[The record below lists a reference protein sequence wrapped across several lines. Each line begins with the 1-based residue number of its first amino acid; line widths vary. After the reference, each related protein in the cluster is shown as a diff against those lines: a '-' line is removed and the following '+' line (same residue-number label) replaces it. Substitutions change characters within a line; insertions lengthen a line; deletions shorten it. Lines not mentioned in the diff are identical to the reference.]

1 MRGWADDLRVTSRS
15 YAYTFVEN
23 VGRASERKRR
33 LKQAEWLFLSMEPVW
48 WGTQPLAPPVIRRGS
63 ATGNTC
69 NSVAAWLSQPPPSQ
83 SAALGEL
90 PRGSS
95 WVFCSIFGTDSFQ
108 KYCFLEVQKGLLG
121 EARQSLLVRKMHFK
135 EVKQKAETYSG
146 TPGLPDATSPGG
158 SPGRMSHQDMWHW
171 PGLQRGPSSP

>member
-15 YAYTFVEN
+15 YAYMFVEN

-33 LKQAEWLFLSMEPVW
+33 LEQAEWLFLSMEPVW

-90 PRGSS
+90 LRGSGCVS
-95 WVFCSIFGTDSFQ
+95 CSTFPTVSFQ
-108 KYCFLEVQKGLLG
+108 KYCFLKVQKGPLG
-121 EARQSLLVRKMHFK
+121 EEWQSLPVRVRKMHFK
-135 EVKQKAETYSG
+135 EVRQKAETYSG

-158 SPGRMSHQDMWHW
+158 SPGRMSHQDMWH
-171 PGLQRGPSSP
+171 